1 MSSLLSANKTEQG
14 WVVEMPP
21 EMSNEAGVAQ
31 GSYIILYLSKG
42 QVKAEILPP
51 ASAELKQEVR
61 EIADKFRDAFAEMK
75 RRGD

>member
-1 MSSLLSANKTEQG
+1 MSDLLSASKTEQG

-21 EMSNEAGVAQ
+21 EMTNQAGVAQ
-31 GSYIILYLSKG
+31 GSYIILYLSEG

-51 ASAELKQEVR
+51 ASEELKRDVR
-61 EIADKFRDAFAEMK
+61 EIADKFQDAFAEMK